1 MIFFKCFFLLTL
13 RSYGTDLPRGR
24 GRLTLRE
31 DLTLSDPVR
40 GQPLLSPGMWLMPEA
55 AAGLFRC

>member
-1 MIFFKCFFLLTL
+1 MKIMINNDFLKGFFLLTL

-31 DLTLSDPVR
+31 DLTLS
-40 GQPLLSPGMWLMPEA
+40 QILSGANLCSVQ
-55 AAGLFRC
+55 GCG